1 MMIST
6 YIDLHVTCYCICI
19 WVYIYIYIY
28 VWINMLVDRF
38 GFIYLDLHAN
48 AKYYLDV
55 HVNSEMHV

>member
-19 WVYIYIYIY
+19 WVYIY
-28 VWINMLVDRF
+28 VWINMLVNRF

-48 AKYYLDV
+48 AKSYLDV

>member
-19 WVYIYIYIY
+19 WVYIY

-38 GFIYLDLHAN
+38 GFIYLDLYAN
-48 AKYYLDV
+48 AKSYLDV

>member
-19 WVYIYIYIY
+19 WVYIY

-48 AKYYLDV
+48 AKSYLDV